1 MNNEEEKT
9 KNSNEI
15 LSDEF
20 FSEINNLKKLNEKKS
35 KIDIITN
42 YLKENKSINDNNISK
57 LYDFLLSN
65 LNENNNNYV
74 LSQLKLIETLINN
87 PSENSKNNFQNFAK
101 KALPKLFDKY
111 YLQNQKIN
119 DNVTNILNN
128 FIHNKILTLQDYYPH
143 IENISLDEEDNY
155 KNNILNLLWNNIE
168 KNEDINEAKIPK
180 GILDIFHK
188 LSQDNDN
195 TISDTAKK
203 TVQILN
209 QRKNISEE
217 KNEQNNHEQ
226 NEQIVENEEKNN
238 IKEQSK
244 NNVENNNIE
253 KNQIEKDN
261 KMNKKEENN
270 KIKNDDFDV
279 KNALEQIEKLIKSQ
293 EENKDLKK
301 IEKKESKE
309 NNNINSDNNQDANI
323 KEGGVKRSAIQGK
336 LNKFRKQFG
345 KPKKS
350 KEIENSQKEEKD
362 NKKEN
367 LNINHQ
373 EYKRTNTIEEMFKKK
388 LEDGFDTETNNI
400 LDLRKDNDS
409 NCLNEIEGKLGIN
422 FNKIINEE
430 NNNIKKSI
438 SNDNNELINDN
449 EEKSKKIIN
458 PDDRPIHPSKKNLKL
473 DFDLDFEQQEQL
485 LNNANDISKEKKSP
499 KNFKKM
505 IISKDLEELGK
516 MTINK
521 SSSSNITSNK
531 IEEELNNNEDSESKI
546 KPFIVDENTKKEKN
560 KDNGNNVDKK
570 EDINLNLE
578 NTLTDINKTIDNLNN
593 LNIS

>member
-9 KNSNEI
+9 KNSNESNEI

-217 KNEQNNHEQ
+217 KNEAQIIEKDELK
-226 NEQIVENEEKNN
+226 NENIVDTEEKNN
-238 IKEQSK
+238 NEEQNE
-244 NNVENNNIE
+244 NNVENKNTE
-253 KNQIEKDN
+253 KNQNAKDN

-270 KIKNDDFDV
+270 KNKNDDFDV

-293 EENKDLKK
+293 EENQNSKK
-301 IEKKESKE
+301 LEKKESKE
-309 NNNINSDNNQDANI
+309 INKINTDNNQDTNI

-367 LNINHQ
+367 LNMNK

-388 LEDGFDTETNNI
+388 LERW
-400 LDLRKDNDS
+400 LRHR
-409 NCLNEIEGKLGIN
+409 
-422 FNKIINEE
+422 NK
-430 NNNIKKSI
+430 
-438 SNDNNELINDN
+438 
-449 EEKSKKIIN
+449 
-458 PDDRPIHPSKKNLKL
+458 
-473 DFDLDFEQQEQL
+473 
-485 LNNANDISKEKKSP
+485 
-499 KNFKKM
+499 
-505 IISKDLEELGK
+505 
-516 MTINK
+516 
-521 SSSSNITSNK
+521 
-531 IEEELNNNEDSESKI
+531 
-546 KPFIVDENTKKEKN
+546 
-560 KDNGNNVDKK
+560 
-570 EDINLNLE
+570 
-578 NTLTDINKTIDNLNN
+578 
-593 LNIS
+593 